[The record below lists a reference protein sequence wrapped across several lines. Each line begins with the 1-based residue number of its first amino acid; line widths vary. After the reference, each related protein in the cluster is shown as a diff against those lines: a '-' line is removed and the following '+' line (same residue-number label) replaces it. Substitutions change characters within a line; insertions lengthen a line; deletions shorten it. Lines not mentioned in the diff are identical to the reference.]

1 MTGVSSSRGALIFL
15 VGYRGT
21 GKSTVGRLLAGRLG
35 WAFADAD
42 DHVEQSA
49 GKSIKEIFATA
60 GEPAFRAQEAQAIEE
75 LSARTACVVSTGGG
89 AVLRES
95 TRALLK
101 ARGFVAWL
109 TATPETVLERLRA
122 DATTGER
129 RPNLTALSSED
140 EVRALIA
147 FREPLYREVA
157 DFAVATDTLSPEAVA
172 DAILT
177 SWNGGFTSPSCSGA
191 SPSSPSG

>member
-1 MTGVSSSRGALIFL
+1 MTGGSSSRDMIFL

-42 DHVEQSA
+42 EYVEQVA
-49 GKSIKEIFATA
+49 GKSIREIFATE
-60 GEPAFRAQEAQAIEE
+60 GEPAFRALEAHTIEQ
-75 LSARTACVVSTGGG
+75 LSARTGYVIATGGG
-89 AVLRES
+89 AILRES
-95 TRALLK
+95 TRELLK

-109 TATPETVLERLRA
+109 TAAPETVLGRLRT
-122 DATTGER
+122 DPTTGER

-147 FREPLYREVA
+147 VREPLYREVA
-157 DFAVATDTLSPEAVA
+157 DFAVATDTISPEGVS
-172 DAILT
+172 DAILAAWT
-177 SWNGGFTSPSCSGA
+177 DSRVGD
-191 SPSSPSG
+191 